1 MNGVANKSPPHR
13 SILFILTPN
22 EAVEKPNPHNSRLF
36 LISNY
41 ATMCAILP
49 TAKMI
54 EKILRFWLFK
64 QQEYIFARLAITGGI
79 LRRHRPIIHPFF
91 YIVHQAV

>member
-1 MNGVANKSPPHR
+1 MQR
-13 SILFILTPN
+13 F
-22 EAVEKPNPHNSRLF
+22 
-36 LISNY
+36 
-41 ATMCAILP
+41 AILP

-54 EKILRFWLFK
+54 EKILRFWLSTR
-64 QQEYIFARLAITGGI
+64 QDYIFARLPITEGI